1 MSAALDKVL
10 NAILGSTEREI
21 MVSHVQEGEKLKN
34 KSVATTCEDM
44 KGGALLSFAKS

>member
-1 MSAALDKVL
+1 MSVAVDKAL

-21 MVSHVQEGEKLKN
+21 MVSHVQEGEKLKS
-34 KSVATTCEDM
+34 KSVATLCEGV